1 METQFLK
8 FKIPSIL
15 GTSENH
21 LGPSL
26 DYMLDAKKLPSQT
39 LEALFSEL
47 SSGIYCRV
55 K

>member
-1 METQFLK
+1 
-8 FKIPSIL
+8 L

-26 DYMLDAKKLPSQT
+26 DYMLDAQNLPSQT
-39 LEALFSEL
+39 LEALHDKCLNVGGDYVE
-47 SSGIYCRV
+47 